1 MRKIWLAIKP
11 YLRWFILGG
20 TLFFLLQTLKDRWQE
35 VAKVRID
42 GNGWGILVLALV
54 VTLVAHIWSGWVWTW
69 ILRAFKQPV
78 SQRWA
83 LEVYLKTNIAK
94 YLPGN
99 IWHYAGRISAITKA
113 GGSLGE
119 ASFSVLIEP
128 LLMAA
133 AALFIALLSSSLGF
147 ISTTSNPTI
156 LGLQVI
162 GLVVVLLGIHPLFL
176 NPVIKFLNRSKKVT
190 ETGEVK
196 LEGYPLS
203 PLLGEMGF
211 LFWRGSGF
219 LLTLLVFFP
228 VTPSQIPQLLS
239 SFSFAWLLGLVV
251 PGAPGGLGIFEAT
264 IIALLRNQISAG
276 LILTVVAIFRMV
288 SVLAELL
295 GAGLGIVSEC
305 VFTKGSRVG

>member
-1 MRKIWLAIKP
+1 MKQIWSAIKP

-20 TLFFLLQTLKDRWQE
+20 TLFFLLQTLKDRWRE
-35 VAKVRID
+35 VAEVRID
-42 GNGWGILVLALV
+42 ANGWAILAIALV
-54 VTLVAHIWSGWVWTW
+54 VTLMAHIWSGWVWTW
-69 ILRAFKQPV
+69 ILKAFKQPV

-99 IWHYAGRISAITKA
+99 VWHYAGRISAITEA
-113 GGSLGE
+113 GGSIGV
-119 ASFSVLIEP
+119 ASLSVLLEP

-133 AALFIALLSSSLGF
+133 AALLIALLSGSLGF
-147 ISTTSNPTI
+147 ISTAPNPLI
-156 LGLQVI
+156 LALQIGGLI
-162 GLVVVLLGIHPLFL
+162 VVLLGIHPRFL

-196 LEGYPLS
+196 LEHYPLL
-203 PLLGEMGF
+203 PLLGEVGF
-211 LFWRGSGF
+211 LLWRGSGF
-219 LLTLLVFFP
+219 LLTLLVLFP
-228 VTPSQIPQLLS
+228 VTLPQIPQLLS

-264 IIALLRNQISAG
+264 IIALLGNQVSPG

-288 SVLAELL
+288 SILAELA
-295 GAGLGIVSEC
+295 GAGLGVLSERA
-305 VFTKGSRVG
+305 FAKRIQ